1 MIPAR
6 HSSQVMAWSSG
17 ALQLL
22 LGLHDPGQ
30 ALVTGHGM
38 VLGGFADPCTHPV
51 CLRCIVS
58 WPENESD
65 GLPEVG
71 KLLLA
76 LSDVLGLGAKSVD
89 HDLVLLGQAV
99 LRHQVGSDGGDQR

>member
-1 MIPAR
+1 MP
-6 HSSQVMAWSSG
+6 S
-17 ALQLL
+17 LL
-22 LGLHDPGQ
+22 SD
-30 ALVTGHGM
+30 
-38 VLGGFADPCTHPV
+38 
-51 CLRCIVS
+51 LRCIVS

-99 LRHQVGSDGGDQR
+99 LRHQVGSDGGDQRLGEEQCHISRSNA